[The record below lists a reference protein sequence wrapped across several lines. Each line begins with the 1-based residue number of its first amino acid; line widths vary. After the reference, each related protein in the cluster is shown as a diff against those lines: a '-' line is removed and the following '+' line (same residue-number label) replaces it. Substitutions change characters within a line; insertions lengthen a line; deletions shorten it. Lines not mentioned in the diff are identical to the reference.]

1 VPTSS
6 DAVTINAA
14 SITVDLNTGA
24 AGAAGSLTL
33 GSGDI
38 LDVSSET
45 LTDSG
50 TFTNSGTLNIGSTAG
65 ATVTVQGATAN
76 TGTIAVDNNSVF
88 NVAATTLGGPSP

>member
-1 VPTSS
+1 V
-6 DAVTINAA
+6 
-14 SITVDLNTGA
+14 LR
-24 AGAAGSLTL
+24 AGRLLTL

-88 NVAATTLGGPSP
+88 QCRSDHPRGTVTLNST